1 MAHLHI
7 ERLSKRFGNIQAL
20 DNLNLTVADG
30 ECFALLGPTGA
41 GKSST
46 LRSIAGLETPD
57 SGSIKLDGIEIT
69 TVSPAQRD
77 VALVFQQYSLYPT
90 LTVRQNLEFP
100 LRAPVRNLSTQE
112 INQRVAYATAA
123 LHIDHLLDR
132 RTDKLSGGE
141 MQRVS
146 IGRAIV
152 REPRIFLLDEP
163 LSNLDAKLRE
173 VLRSEIKALRKR
185 LSATM
190 LLVTHDQVEALS
202 MGDRVG
208 VLQNGQLIQ
217 VGTPDEIYERP
228 CNTFVAGFVGSPA
241 MNLFSV
247 DIGNN
252 ILRVE
257 GTDWRLPLPAGA
269 VGELPMSGSQAVLGL
284 RAEDIKLNVDGDLT
298 AQVYSVE
305 HLGAEQLI
313 TIALNEQLHLRLM
326 TEHGAQYK
334 AGDTIR
340 VDISPQSYHC
350 FSAANGKRHSWQYSE
365 AATIALA

>member
-1 MAHLHI
+1 MAFLQI
-7 ERLSKRFGNIQAL
+7 ESLCKRFGSIQVLNHLSL
-20 DNLNLTVADG
+20 DVADG

-41 GKSST
+41 GKSTT

-57 SGSIKLDGIEIT
+57 SGSIKLDGVEIT
-69 TVSPAQRD
+69 NASPAQRD
-77 VALVFQQYSLYPT
+77 VALVFQQYSLYPS

-100 LRAPVRNLSTQE
+100 LRAPVRNLSAEE
-112 INQRVAYATAA
+112 IDQRVAYATAA

-173 VLRSEIKALRKR
+173 VLRIEIKALRKR
-185 LSATM
+185 LNATM

-208 VLQNGQLIQ
+208 VLQNGQLVQ

-228 CNTFVAGFVGSPA
+228 GNTFVAGFVGSPA
-241 MNLFSV
+241 MNLLSV
-247 DIGNN
+247 EIGNN
-252 ILRVE
+252 ALCIE
-257 GTDWRLPLPAGA
+257 GTDWCLPLPAGA
-269 VGELPMSGSQAVLGL
+269 TGDLPISGSQAVLGL
-284 RAEDIKLNVDGDLT
+284 RAEDIKLNLNGNLS
-298 AQVYSVE
+298 AKVYSVE
-305 HLGAEQLI
+305 HLGAEQLM
-313 TIALNEQLHLRLM
+313 TIELNSQLHVKLM
-326 TEHGAQYK
+326 TEQGLQYQT
-334 AGDTIR
+334 GDTIR
-340 VDISPQSYHC
+340 LDISPQSYHC
-350 FSAANGKRHSWQYSE
+350 FNSGNGMRHSWHWTE
-365 AATIALA
+365 VA